1 MSFFFCIPRALV
13 QQSRLMLLAVRL
25 LLFVAGGSHER
36 LHCYVA
42 AGDAFNRASVHGV
55 TVEIAVSVSVLV
67 NPAVIHGSCRPNQ
80 KGSGAKLNFE

>member
-42 AGDAFNRASVHGV
+42 AGDAFNRASVHSV
-55 TVEIAVSVSVLV
+55 TVEIARSAICCTGPIVY
-67 NPAVIHGSCRPNQ
+67 HGIQR
-80 KGSGAKLNFE
+80 L